1 MKTSFYIIT
10 FLLVTTAVELIPG
23 LNKIAGQFSVLI
35 GLAAVYAISH
45 LSFHSVFRYQEDVKE
60 CNVLEDV
67 YTGNIDGFT
76 IALKAKLRHYA
87 ILCSICLVGSLLF
100 FMEIFSGTSSG
111 ALILVLLLIMTGIY
125 SSRLLKIYKVMTN
138 INKEL
143 DPQLC
148 VDASSEIF
156 GYDYTYYYDKRIN
169 CNAIDMLPERP
180 HHLKTFEIF
189 SIVVASIVILLG
201 LGFLIISIFLHGIS
215 PLQPIFFAGMGVFF
229 LYAGIRDAI
238 SSANALGYNS
248 NKQPNS
254 TEAAV

>member
-1 MKTSFYIIT
+1 
-10 FLLVTTAVELIPG
+10 
-23 LNKIAGQFSVLI
+23 
-35 GLAAVYAISH
+35 
-45 LSFHSVFRYQEDVKE
+45 
-60 CNVLEDV
+60 
-67 YTGNIDGFT
+67 
-76 IALKAKLRHYA
+76 
-87 ILCSICLVGSLLF
+87 
-100 FMEIFSGTSSG
+100 
-111 ALILVLLLIMTGIY
+111 
-125 SSRLLKIYKVMTN
+125 MTN